1 MGYGVIYY
9 GEHDGART
17 IRALELGPDNLDWGV
32 VSPEDPP
39 EIQEA
44 AMADAVAIVTNGLS
58 ITTEMLSKMPKMKL
72 LQVMSAGFDR
82 LDVPAIREMGIEVC
96 NNSPAIARSVA
107 EHAIG
112 MMMMVYKRLPQGV
125 DGVRAGTWQKP
136 AKSGEFGKVYELSG
150 RTVGIVGLGNIGT
163 WVARMLKGFQTTTLY
178 TDIREFSTEHE
189 RDLSVTRASM
199 DELLDRSDIVT
210 VHVPLSSSTTGLMG
224 RREFAAMK
232 SDAIFVNTCRG
243 PVQDE
248 SSLINALK
256 NGEILGAGLDVTE
269 IEPTP
274 LDSPLLNMDNV
285 VVTPHLAGS
294 SQERVDR
301 ALIFS
306 FENSRR
312 ALNGEPLENPVQVL
326 D

>member
-1 MGYGVIYY
+1 MGHSVIYY
-9 GEHDGART
+9 GEDDGART
-17 IRALELGPDNLDWGV
+17 IRALELGPADLDWGV
-32 VSPEDPP
+32 VSPEAP
-39 EIQEA
+39 EAEQTEA
-44 AMADAVAIVTNGLS
+44 LADAVAVITNGLS
-58 ITTEMLSKMPKMKL
+58 ITTEMLEKMPKMKL

-107 EHAIG
+107 EHTIG

-125 DGVRAGTWQKP
+125 DGVKDGSWQKP
-136 AKSGEFGKVYELSG
+136 AKSGEFGKVYEISG
-150 RTVGIVGLGNIGT
+150 RTVGIIGLGNIGS
-163 WVARMLKGFQTTTLY
+163 WVAKMLQGFGTTTLY
-178 TDIREFSTEHE
+178 TDVRDFSTEKE
-189 RDLSVTRASM
+189 KELNVTRVTM

-232 SDAIFVNTCRG
+232 SDAIFINTCRG
-243 PVQDE
+243 PVQNE
-248 SSLINALK
+248 AELIEALNAR
-256 NGEILGAGLDVTE
+256 EILGAGLDVTE

-274 LDSPLLNMDNV
+274 LDTPLLQMDNV
-285 VVTPHLAGS
+285 VLTPHLAGS

-301 ALIFS
+301 ALVFS
-306 FENSRR
+306 FENARR
-312 ALNGEPLENPVQVL
+312 ALNGETLQNPVEVL

>member
-1 MGYGVIYY
+1 MGHSVIYY
-9 GEHDGART
+9 GEDDGART
-17 IRALELGPDNLDWGV
+17 IRALELGPADLDWGV
-32 VSPEDPP
+32 VSPEAP
-39 EIQEA
+39 EAEQTEA
-44 AMADAVAIVTNGLS
+44 LADAVAVITNGLS
-58 ITTEMLSKMPKMKL
+58 ITTEMLEKMPKMKL

-107 EHAIG
+107 EHTIG

-125 DGVRAGTWQKP
+125 DGVKDGSWQKP
-136 AKSGEFGKVYELSG
+136 AKSGEFGKVYEISG
-150 RTVGIVGLGNIGT
+150 RTVGIIGLGNIGS
-163 WVARMLKGFQTTTLY
+163 WVAKMLQGFGTTTLY
-178 TDIREFSTEHE
+178 TDVRDFSTEKE
-189 RDLSVTRASM
+189 KELNVTRVTM

-232 SDAIFVNTCRG
+232 SDAIFINTCRG
-243 PVQDE
+243 PVQNE
-248 SSLINALK
+248 AELIEALNAR
-256 NGEILGAGLDVTE
+256 EVLGAGLDVTE

-274 LDSPLLNMDNV
+274 LDTPLLQMDNV
-285 VVTPHLAGS
+285 VLTPHLAGS

-301 ALIFS
+301 ALVFS
-306 FENSRR
+306 FENARR
-312 ALNGEPLENPVQVL
+312 ALNGETLQNPVEVL

>member
-1 MGYGVIYY
+1 MGHSVIYY

-17 IRALELGPDNLDWGV
+17 ARALELAPDDLDWGV
-32 VSPEDPP
+32 VSPEAS
-39 EIQEA
+39 EA
-44 AMADAVAIVTNGLS
+44 EQAEALADAVAVITNGLS
-58 ITTEMLSKMPKMKL
+58 ITTDMLSKMPKMKL
-72 LQVMSAGFDR
+72 LQVMSAGFDS

-125 DGVRAGTWQKP
+125 DGVKDGTWQKP
-136 AKSGEFGKVYELSG
+136 AKSGEFGKVYEVSG
-150 RTVGIVGLGNIGT
+150 CTVGIIGLGNIGT
-163 WVARMLKGFQTTTLY
+163 WLAKMLKGFETKTLY
-178 TDIREFSTEHE
+178 TDVREFSTEKE
-189 RDLSVTRASM
+189 QELNVTRVSM

-232 SDAIFVNTCRG
+232 PGAIFINTCRG
-243 PVQDE
+243 PVQNE
-248 SSLINALK
+248 TELVNAL
-256 NGEILGAGLDVTE
+256 NAGEIMGAGLDVTE

-274 LDSPLLNMDNV
+274 LDSPLINMDNV
-285 VVTPHLAGS
+285 VLTPHLAGS

-301 ALIFS
+301 ALEFS
-306 FENSRR
+306 FENARR
-312 ALNGEPLENPVQVL
+312 ALNGQELQNPVQVL

>member
-1 MGYGVIYY
+1 MGHTVIYY
-9 GEHDGART
+9 GEHGGART
-17 IRALELGPDNLDWGV
+17 IRALELAPGDLDWGV
-32 VSPEDPP
+32 VSPDAP
-39 EIQEA
+39 ESEQTEA
-44 AMADAVAIVTNGLS
+44 LADAVAVITNGLS
-58 ITTEMLSKMPKMKL
+58 ITTDMLSKMPKMKL

-82 LDVPAIREMGIEVC
+82 LDVPAVREMGIEVC

-112 MMMMVYKRLPQGV
+112 MMMMVYKRLPQGI
-125 DGVRAGTWQKP
+125 DGVKDGTWQKP
-136 AKSGEFGKVYELSG
+136 AKSCDYCKVFEISG

-163 WVARMLKGFQTTTLY
+163 WVAKMLKGFETTTLY
-178 TDIREFSTEHE
+178 ADVREFSAEKE
-189 RDLSVTRASM
+189 RELNVTRVSM

-210 VHVPLSSSTTGLMG
+210 VHVPLSTSTTGLMG

-232 SDAIFVNTCRG
+232 PDAIFINTCRG
-243 PVQDE
+243 PVQNE
-248 SSLINALK
+248 AELIEALNA
-256 NGEILGAGLDVTE
+256 GEIMGAGLDVTE

-274 LDSPLLNMDNV
+274 LDNPLLKMDNV

-301 ALIFS
+301 ALEFS
-306 FENSRR
+306 FENARR
-312 ALNGEPLENPVQVL
+312 ALNGEPLQNPVQVL

>member
-1 MGYGVIYY
+1 MGHSVIYY
-9 GEHDGART
+9 GEDDGART
-17 IRALELGPDNLDWGV
+17 IRALELGPADLDWGV
-32 VSPEDPP
+32 VSPDAP
-39 EIQEA
+39 EAEQTEA
-44 AMADAVAIVTNGLS
+44 LADAVAVITNSLS
-58 ITTEMLSKMPKMKL
+58 ITTEMLEKMPKMKL

-107 EHAIG
+107 EHTIG

-125 DGVRAGTWQKP
+125 DGVKDGSWQKP
-136 AKSGEFGKVYELSG
+136 AKSGEFGKVYEISG
-150 RTVGIVGLGNIGT
+150 RTVGIIGLGNIGS
-163 WVARMLKGFQTTTLY
+163 WVAKMLQGFGTTTLY
-178 TDIREFSTEHE
+178 TDVRDFSTKKEKE
-189 RDLSVTRASM
+189 LNVTRVTM

-232 SDAIFVNTCRG
+232 SDAIFINTCRG
-243 PVQDE
+243 PVQNE
-248 SSLINALK
+248 AELIEALNAR
-256 NGEILGAGLDVTE
+256 EILGAGLDVTE

-274 LDSPLLNMDNV
+274 LDTPLLQMDNV
-285 VVTPHLAGS
+285 VLTPHLAGS

-301 ALIFS
+301 ALVFS
-306 FENSRR
+306 FENARR
-312 ALNGEPLENPVQVL
+312 ALNGETLQNPVEVL